1 MKQSLECKHAY
12 LFKRSVCQTLETT
25 NAFKGSCVS
34 LMVQIFQS
42 PNLVF
47 DLTIHPGSSLSS
59 YMNYLTVLLY
69 YILYQDPDQ
78 Y

>member
-1 MKQSLECKHAY
+1 
-12 LFKRSVCQTLETT
+12 
-25 NAFKGSCVS
+25 
-34 LMVQIFQS
+34 MVQIFQS